1 MLTNATI
8 DSRIVKGAIGDSESH
23 FLNSK
28 VFDLGKDVAFSV
40 DHFEAMGSG
49 AMLVESRTC

>member
-23 FLNSK
+23 FINSK